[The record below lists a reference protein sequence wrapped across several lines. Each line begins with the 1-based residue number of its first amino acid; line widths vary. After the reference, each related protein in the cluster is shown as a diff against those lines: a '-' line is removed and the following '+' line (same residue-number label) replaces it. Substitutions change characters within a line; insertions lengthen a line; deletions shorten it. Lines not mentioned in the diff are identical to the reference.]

1 MEFSR
6 MQFAQWVLE
15 RNLEWVS
22 AADVKAGTI
31 FAIDAA
37 MLGALAAFYQAAD
50 ANARTPLEML
60 LSVAAAVCAL
70 ISIFCVGRCVL
81 PQTKGPKNSLIFFDC
96 IKTAE
101 HASYADSIRGASHA
115 QLLDDCVAQIHRNA
129 EIACQKFAWVHAALI
144 WTFVAMPLWVAA
156 LIGIVAE

>member
-37 MLGALAAFYQAAD
+37 MLGALAAFFQAAD

-60 LSVAAAVCAL
+60 LSVAAAVCATDIYL
-70 ISIFCVGRCVL
+70 LRRSMRIAANEG
-81 PQTKGPKNSLIFFDC
+81 
-96 IKTAE
+96 AE
-101 HASYADSIRGASHA
+101 EFPD
-115 QLLDDCVAQIHRNA
+115 L
-129 EIACQKFAWVHAALI
+129 F
-144 WTFVAMPLWVAA
+144 
-156 LIGIVAE
+156 

>member
-6 MQFAQWVLE
+6 VQFAQWVLE

-37 MLGALAAFYQAAD
+37 MMGALAAFFQSAGAD
-50 ANARTPLEML
+50 ARTQAEIL
-60 LSVAAAVCAL
+60 LSVSAAVCGL
-70 ISIFCVGRCVL
+70 LSIFCVARCVL
-81 PQTKGPKNSLIFFDC
+81 PQTKGPKNSLVFFDC
-96 IKTAE
+96 IKTADQQSFAE
-101 HASYADSIRGASHA
+101 AFRAASDT

-144 WTFVAMPLWVAA
+144 WTFIAMPFWVAA
-156 LIGIVAE
+156 LIAIVAE